1 MFFDGER
8 RNVALREIIDVEGR
22 RTPDHTVAQRTFRFA
37 FLLITPE
44 GEQPSAEQLAQLDA
58 YREQFAPYFYR
69 VTGQNATADTSLA
82 RAVHTSA
89 FPAVGVLTG
98 GSASLTVSV
107 EQAASAPLTF
117 TLRSKSGVFRGP
129 QSVVIP
135 AGASSVKFNIAGVSE
150 GVDDLIIEPADPGYQ
165 TVTSRIQVLPVA
177 KLKLAILSESSP
189 VQVKATDNN
198 DLPYPGII
206 IQAKTVGGGSLDRP
220 SFPTSEDG
228 VAEFTWVQST
238 ENASQLQASIASG
251 PSVTINA
258 AARPAFSPASV
269 LNAASLTAGIVPG
282 GIASVFGANM
292 GGTNARVFLNG
303 RPATVLFANA
313 GQVNFVVPADVPT
326 GTAQL
331 AVQVGNV
338 TSTAA
343 SIAVLP
349 VQPGIFFDSATGFG
363 AISVAGTGQ
372 LTLDRPAQAGDSLE
386 IYATG
391 LGSVRGI
398 AGGLYET
405 VARPEVTIGSV
416 PTELLYS
423 GMAPGFTGL
432 YQVNVRVPAG
442 LAPGDHSLI
451 LRAAG
456 AASNQVKIGLQ

>member
-1 MFFDGER
+1 
-8 RNVALREIIDVEGR
+8 
-22 RTPDHTVAQRTFRFA
+22 
-37 FLLITPE
+37 
-44 GEQPSAEQLAQLDA
+44 
-58 YREQFAPYFYR
+58 
-69 VTGQNATADTSLA
+69 
-82 RAVHTSA
+82 
-89 FPAVGVLTG
+89 
-98 GSASLTVSV
+98 
-107 EQAASAPLTF
+107 
-117 TLRSKSGVFRGP
+117 
-129 QSVVIP
+129 
-135 AGASSVKFNIAGVSE
+135 
-150 GVDDLIIEPADPGYQ
+150 
-165 TVTSRIQVLPVA
+165 
-177 KLKLAILSESSP
+177 
-189 VQVKATDNN
+189 
-198 DLPYPGII
+198 
-206 IQAKTVGGGSLDRP
+206 
-220 SFPTSEDG
+220 
-228 VAEFTWVQST
+228 
-238 ENASQLQASIASG
+238 LQASIASG

-269 LNAASLTAGIVPG
+269 LNAASLSAGIVPG

-292 GGTNARVFLNG
+292 GGTNAHVFLNG

-326 GTAQL
+326 GTAQI

-338 TSTAA
+338 TSTPA

-391 LGSVRGI
+391 LGTVRGV

-405 VARPEVTIGSV
+405 VARPEVTIGGV

-442 LAPGDHSLI
+442 LAPGDHPLI